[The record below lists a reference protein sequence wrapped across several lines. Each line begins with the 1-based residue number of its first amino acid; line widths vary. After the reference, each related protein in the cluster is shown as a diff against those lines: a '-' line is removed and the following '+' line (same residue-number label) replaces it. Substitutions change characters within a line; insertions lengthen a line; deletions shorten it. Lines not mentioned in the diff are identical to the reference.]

1 MCHLL
6 WRAAKNSP
14 IGLSSPESEASAK
27 DSLKGLSPA
36 GAPDAPTGV
45 SLVPSEPATALTQLQ
60 QEVQMLQQRDKENQQ
75 AKNQREKENLAK
87 NQRDEENR
95 ADTAVKKRKSP
106 NPKPQPAEGPKA
118 ATDKEN
124 QSRQPTKRPK
134 AGPTSKIC
142 LERTRFQIMC
152 RTGLQGLLYYI
163 LMLLCFRYSCI
174 KS

>member
-1 MCHLL
+1 
-6 WRAAKNSP
+6 
-14 IGLSSPESEASAK
+14 
-27 DSLKGLSPA
+27 
-36 GAPDAPTGV
+36 
-45 SLVPSEPATALTQLQ
+45 
-60 QEVQMLQQRDKENQQ
+60 MLQQRDKENQQ
-75 AKNQREKENLAK
+75 EKHQREKENLAK

-106 NPKPQPAEGPKA
+106 DPKPQPAEGPKA

-134 AGPTSKIC
+134 AGPESKIC
-142 LERTRFQIMC
+142 LERTRSQIMC